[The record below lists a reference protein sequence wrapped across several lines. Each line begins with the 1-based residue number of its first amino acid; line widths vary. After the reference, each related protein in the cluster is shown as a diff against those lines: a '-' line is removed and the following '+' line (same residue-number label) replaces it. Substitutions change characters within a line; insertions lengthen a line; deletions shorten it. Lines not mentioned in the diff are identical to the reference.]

1 MAAGIRKMFA
11 AAAIGGLATLAL
23 LACAAPASA
32 QQYPSKPVRIIV
44 PFAAGGPVDV
54 VARLVGQKLSEKF
67 GQQFVIENQV
77 GAGGNTGMGNAA
89 RAAPDGYTILFVSS
103 SYVVN
108 PSLYAKVPV
117 RSLQGL
123 HPADDGRRHRQ
134 HVDRASDGAGEDRQG
149 AGRR

>member
-1 MAAGIRKMFA
+1 MPKSMHAIVRCLAA
-11 AAAIGGLATLAL
+11 LAL
-23 LACAAPASA
+23 LAFAAPASA
-32 QQYPSKPVRIIV
+32 QQYPNKPVRIIV

-77 GAGGNTGMGNAA
+77 GAGGNAGMGNAA
-89 RAAPDGYTILFVSS
+89 RATPDGYTILFVSS

-108 PSLYAKVPV
+108 PITLRQGAV

-123 HPADDGRRHRQ
+123 HPADDGGRHRQ
-134 HVDRASDGAGEDRQG
+134 HLDRVTRRCRRQASRNSS
-149 AGRR
+149 R

>member
-1 MAAGIRKMFA
+1 MAGSIRKMVA
-11 AAAIGGLATLAL
+11 AAAIGGLATLAM
-23 LACAAPASA
+23 LACAASASA

-108 PSLYAKVPV
+108 PSLYA
-117 RSLQGL
+117 R
-123 HPADDGRRHRQ
+123 
-134 HVDRASDGAGEDRQG
+134 
-149 AGRR
+149 